1 MTEQVLKQRTKYL
14 AIQLDRGMFLE
25 LKSCEEKQMKEGSV
39 GDVGNSVTVS
49 KALRRIWRDND
60 HLWRG
65 AERSKDKLG

>member
-1 MTEQVLKQRTKYL
+1 
-14 AIQLDRGMFLE
+14 
-25 LKSCEEKQMKEGSV
+25 MKEGSV

-60 HLWRG
+60 HLWRE